1 MPKLLLTSV
10 FHWIYKGSGRQSF
23 AVPALWDVNLFSNH
37 DRGLLMKLFSKMI
50 CQLLIACM
58 VLMPF
63 TANAGMIGTDQAIAS
78 AADRANRDKV
88 SDFISRSDVVKQF
101 EALGLTPATAQD
113 RVNAMTQEEINRIAG
128 KIDSLPAGASS
139 NTGWWIAAVVVVGL
153 IIWYVYK

>member
-1 MPKLLLTSV
+1 
-10 FHWIYKGSGRQSF
+10 
-23 AVPALWDVNLFSNH
+23 
-37 DRGLLMKLFSKMI
+37 MKLFSKMI

-113 RVNAMTQEEINRIAG
+113 RANAMTQEEINRIAG

-139 NTGWWIAAVVVVGL
+139 NGWWWAVGL
-153 IIWYVYK
+153 IAIGLIVWYVYK